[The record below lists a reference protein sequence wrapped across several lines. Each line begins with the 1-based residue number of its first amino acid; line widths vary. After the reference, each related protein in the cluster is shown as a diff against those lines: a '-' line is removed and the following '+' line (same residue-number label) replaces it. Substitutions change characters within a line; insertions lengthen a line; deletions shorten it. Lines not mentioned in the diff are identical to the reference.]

1 MVARAFLILPF
12 LIPVLCGCLRID
24 DDSKL
29 AKLQAENRGV
39 VLMHTSLL
47 DVGWGS
53 VNVTIAKPDA
63 SGHYVVVI
71 PKYPLRKAW
80 DPSEVLGQI
89 PLSAGEYGIVEIY
102 AQGGGKKLHYV
113 APVVKFAGISDP
125 LNIHYERSIAT
136 FRVAAGE
143 VVDIGSLQVIEGEI
157 GKTVFGKPIRGFAA
171 AVTQIPEPWLQS
183 LAENSP
189 YLFKARIL
197 RPMSL
202 PAQI

>member
-24 DDSKL
+24 DDS
-29 AKLQAENRGV
+29 N
-39 VLMHTSLL
+39 
-47 DVGWGS
+47 
-53 VNVTIAKPDA
+53 
-63 SGHYVVVI
+63 
-71 PKYPLRKAW
+71 
-80 DPSEVLGQI
+80 
-89 PLSAGEYGIVEIY
+89 
-102 AQGGGKKLHYV
+102 
-113 APVVKFAGISDP
+113 
-125 LNIHYERSIAT
+125 ERSIAT
-136 FRVAAGE
+136 FRVGAGE